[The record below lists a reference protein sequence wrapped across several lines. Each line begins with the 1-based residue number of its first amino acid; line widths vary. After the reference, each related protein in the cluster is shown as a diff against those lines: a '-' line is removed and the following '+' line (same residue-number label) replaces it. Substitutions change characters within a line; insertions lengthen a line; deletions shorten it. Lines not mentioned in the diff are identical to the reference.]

1 MVQRKPSQAL
11 ARFSLSRLDGSF
23 IRKNDNSMEAAV
35 SLNSLSLDDIRPS
48 CSQGI
53 TKWVSYVRIVFID
66 LLYT

>member
-53 TKWVSYVRIVFID
+53 TK
-66 LLYT
+66 